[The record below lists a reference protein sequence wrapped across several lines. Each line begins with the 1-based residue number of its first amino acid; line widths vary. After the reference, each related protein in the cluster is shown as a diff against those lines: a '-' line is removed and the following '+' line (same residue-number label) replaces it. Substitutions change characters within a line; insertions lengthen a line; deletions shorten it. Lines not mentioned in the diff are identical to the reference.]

1 MKKKLKISFYLA
13 FLSIVTI
20 HAQTFDWATSVSG
33 NGALPFSESL
43 SIDDSGNILI
53 TGYYSNTADF
63 DPGSGTNEMT
73 SAGFEDIYILK
84 LDASGNFLWA
94 RSIGDTG
101 SDKGNDVITDTAGNI
116 YVTGYFTGTVDLD
129 PGTGTHYVSS
139 SGTND
144 SDIFVLKLDSSG
156 NFLWAKAFGGT
167 GNDSGHS
174 LSIDSAGNIYTTGY
188 FIGTADFDPGAGTQ
202 NLTATGSGDFF
213 VQKMDASGNF
223 LWAKSFAG
231 GSNDYKVA
239 VTNDASDNVY
249 IASRYMYTEDF
260 DPGSGTYNLSSNGI
274 WDAFIL
280 KLDATGDFQ
289 WAKSFGGTGWDTV
302 LSIKTDS
309 SGNVYTT
316 GYFED
321 TVDFGS
327 GVTQVSSSG
336 GKDIFVKKMDASG
349 NELWTK
355 TFGGP
360 GEDIAF
366 SIFVDD
372 DANVYTTGKFEDT
385 VDFDPGAGTDQHT
398 SAGNSDIFVQKLDTS
413 GDFQWAVSFGGNNTD
428 SGVAVELQG
437 QADIYTTGYF
447 FGTADFEPGAGTY
460 NLTATNYGMFV
471 HKMSQQVTSGIKNY
485 DEKQMRI
492 YPNPNNGIFSIK
504 LNKLYDKIDISIRD
518 LTGKTVYSGMFSNIL
533 NINLSINKIPSGVY
547 FVNIQSG
554 TNQKIIKWIK
564 R

>member
-1 MKKKLKISFYLA
+1 MKKKLNISFYFV
-13 FLSIVTI
+13 FLSIITI
-20 HAQTFDWATSVSG
+20 NAQTFDWVESVSG

-43 SIDDSGNILI
+43 SLDDSGNILI
-53 TGYYSNTADF
+53 TGHYSNMADF

-73 SAGFEDIYILK
+73 SAGFEDVYILK
-84 LDASGNFLWA
+84 LDVSGNFLWA

-101 SDKGNDVITDTAGNI
+101 SDKGNYVTTDNAGNV

-129 PGTGTHYVSS
+129 PGTGTYYVSS

-144 SDIFVLKLDSSG
+144 SEIFVLKLDSSG

-174 LSIDSAGNIYTTGY
+174 LSIDSSGNIYTTGY
-188 FIGTADFDPGAGTQ
+188 FIGTADFDPGTGTQ

-239 VTNDASDNVY
+239 ITNDASDNVY
-249 IASRYMYTEDF
+249 IASRFIYTEDF
-260 DPGSGTYNLSSNGI
+260 DPGAGTYNLTSNGI

-280 KLDATGDFQ
+280 KLDAAGNFL
-289 WAKSFGGTGWDTV
+289 WAKSFGGTGWDAI

-309 SGNVYTT
+309 SGNVYAA

-327 GVTQVSSSG
+327 GVSQVSSTG

-349 NELWTK
+349 NEFWTK
-355 TFGGP
+355 TFGGT

-372 DANVYTTGKFEDT
+372 DANIYTTGKFEDT
-385 VDFDPGAGTDQHT
+385 VDFDPGNGTDQHT
-398 SAGNSDIFVQKLDTS
+398 SAGNSDIFVQKLDNS
-413 GDFQWAVSFGGNNTD
+413 GGYQWAVSFGGNNID
-428 SGVAVELQG
+428 SGVAVQLN
-437 QADIYTTGYF
+437 ATSANIYTTGYF
-447 FGTADFEPGAGTY
+447 FETADFNPDAGTY
-460 NLTATNYGMFV
+460 NLTATGYGMFV
-471 HKMSQQVTSGIKNY
+471 HKMSQPVTASIENDY
-485 DEKQMRI
+485 EKQMRI
-492 YPNPNNGIFSIK
+492 YPNPAT
-504 LNKLYDKIDISIRD
+504 DKIYIGTTNTFTIRKVEMYD
-518 LTGKTVYSGMFSNIL
+518 LSGKTVFNSNEPVTT
-533 NINLSINKIPSGVY
+533 INVSNFKTGIY
-547 FVNIQSG
+547 FV
-554 TNQKIIKWIK
+554 KIAGNEASVTKKIMLTK
-564 R
+564 